1 MNYEQGLIA
10 YVKLVKNTRPNITFE
25 ELKEMV
31 DSFELEMK
39 YQANDLRYYNIKY
52 DRQN

>member
-10 YVKLVKNTRPNITFE
+10 YVKLVKNTRPDITTE
-25 ELKEMV
+25 ELKTMV
-31 DSFELEMK
+31 DNFELEMR

-52 DRQN
+52 DRQY